1 MGLFDFF
8 SKDKSEKKSDKK
20 GEGEG
25 ASKKGAPKK
34 SDRELARLGKLVAT
48 KLSQNYD
55 RQEAIEELG
64 KLGTA
69 EAAALLLKRFDW
81 LMEPSITDQEEKEAA
96 ARGIV
101 AAGEEALDP
110 IREYCKKAES
120 LTWPLKVL
128 RQVVPEERYVEE
140 LLSVLDLFDT
150 EYVRNPE
157 PKIQLITLLEE
168 FPSEDVRVAIE
179 PFVQDASEP
188 VRFSA
193 VTTVFAMKNEE
204 SAHALIAALEEEES
218 LRVKNRLAQ
227 NFVDLGWD
235 VPEDLVATAKQH
247 LPPGY
252 RVDGQRIRKG

>member
-1 MGLFDFF
+1 LCIFYFYR
-8 SKDKSEKKSDKK
+8 KQKSYIKSDDGAAKKS
-20 GEGEG
+20 GQ
-25 ASKKGAPKK
+25 KK
-34 SDRELARLGKLVAT
+34 SDRELARLGKLVGS

-55 RQEAIEELG
+55 RQEAIDELG

-101 AAGEEALDP
+101 SAGEEALDP
-110 IREYCKKAES
+110 IRDYCKKAES

-128 RQVVPEERYVEE
+128 RQVVPEERFVEE

-157 PKIQLITLLEE
+157 PKIQLIALLEE
-168 FPSEDVRVAIE
+168 FPSDDVRVAIE
-179 PFVQDASEP
+179 PFVLDASEP
-188 VRFSA
+188 VRFAA
-193 VTTVFAMKNEE
+193 VTTVFAMKDPE
-204 SAHALIAALEEEES
+204 SAASLIAALEEEES

-227 NFVDLGWD
+227 NFVDLGWE
-235 VPEDLVATAKQH
+235 VPDELLETAKKH

-252 RVDGQRIRKG
+252 RVDGKRVRAS

>member
-8 SKDKSEKKSDKK
+8 SKDKSDKKKSDD
-20 GEGEG
+20 
-25 ASKKGAPKK
+25 GAPKKSGAKK
-34 SDRELARLGKLVAT
+34 SDRELARLGKLVGS

-55 RQEAIEELG
+55 RQEAIDELG

-110 IREYCKKAES
+110 IREYCRKAES
-120 LTWPLKVL
+120 LTWALKVL
-128 RQVVPEERYVEE
+128 RQVVPEDRFVEE

-157 PKIQLITLLEE
+157 PKIQLIAMLEE
-168 FPSEDVRVAIE
+168 FPSEEVRVAIE

-188 VRFSA
+188 VRFAA
-193 VTTVFAMKNEE
+193 VTTVFAMKNPE
-204 SAHALIAALEEEES
+204 SVPALIAAMEEEES

-227 NFVDLGWD
+227 NFVDLGWEI
-235 VPEDLVATAKQH
+235 PEEVVGTAKQH

-252 RVDGQRIRKG
+252 RVDGRHVRAS

>member
-8 SKDKSEKKSDKK
+8 SKDKSDKK
-20 GEGEG
+20 GDDG
-25 ASKKGAPKK
+25 ATKK
-34 SDRELARLGKLVAT
+34 SGQKKSERELARLGKLVGS

-55 RQEAIEELG
+55 RQEAIDELG
-64 KLGTA
+64 KLGTS
-69 EAAALLLKRFDW
+69 EAATLLLKRFDW

-101 AAGEEALDP
+101 FAGEEALDP
-110 IREYCKKAES
+110 IRDYCKKAES

-128 RQVVPEERYVEE
+128 RQVVPEERFVEE

-157 PKIQLITLLEE
+157 PKIQLIALLEE
-168 FPSEDVRVAIE
+168 FPSDDVRVAIE
-179 PFVQDASEP
+179 PFVLDASEP
-188 VRFSA
+188 VRFAA
-193 VTTVFAMKNEE
+193 VTTVFAMKNPE
-204 SAHALIAALEEEES
+204 SAASLIAALEEEES

-227 NFVDLGWD
+227 NFVDLGWE
-235 VPEDLVATAKQH
+235 VPDEFLETAKKH

-252 RVDGQRIRKG
+252 RVDGKRIRAS

>member
-8 SKDKSEKKSDKK
+8 SKDKSDKKKGDDSSKKS
-20 GEGEG
+20 G
-25 ASKKGAPKK
+25 PKK
-34 SDRELARLGKLVAT
+34 SDRELARLAKLVGS

-55 RQEAIEELG
+55 RQEAIDELG

-69 EAAALLLKRFDW
+69 EAAAALLKRFDW

-110 IREYCKKAES
+110 IRDYCKKAES

-128 RQVVPEERYVEE
+128 RQVVPEERFVEE

-157 PKIQLITLLEE
+157 PKIQLIALLEE

-179 PFVQDASEP
+179 PFLTDASEP
-188 VRFSA
+188 VRFAA
-193 VTTVFAMKNEE
+193 VTTVFAMKNPE
-204 SAHALIAALEEEES
+204 SAAALIAALEEEES

-227 NFVDLGWD
+227 NFVDLGWE
-235 VPEDLVATAKQH
+235 VPDEVIDAAKKH

-252 RVDGQRIRKG
+252 RVDGKRIRAS

>member
-8 SKDKSEKKSDKK
+8 SKDKSDKKKSDDGTVKK
-20 GEGEG
+20 SG
-25 ASKKGAPKK
+25 AKK
-34 SDRELARLGKLVAT
+34 SDRELARLGKLVGS

-55 RQEAIEELG
+55 RQEAIDELG

-69 EAAALLLKRFDW
+69 EAAAALLKRFDW

-110 IREYCKKAES
+110 IRDYCKKAES

-128 RQVVPEERYVEE
+128 RQVVPEDRFVEE
-140 LLSVLDLFDT
+140 LLGVLDLFDT
-150 EYVRNPE
+150 EYVRNAE
-157 PKIQLITLLEE
+157 PKIQLIALLEE
-168 FPSEDVRVAIE
+168 FPSEDVRIAIE

-188 VRFSA
+188 VRFAA
-193 VTTVFAMKNEE
+193 VTTVFAMKNPE
-204 SAHALIAALEEEES
+204 SASALIASLEEEES

-235 VPEDLVATAKQH
+235 IPDELVDTAKKH
-247 LPPGY
+247 LPSGY
-252 RVDGQRIRKG
+252 RVDGKRVRAG